1 MQKIQAERRKLSA
14 IYVIAVREY
23 LSKLA
28 IRCRKITLHV
38 CVKRIAAECGMSE
51 RQVLYCLA
59 ELARRGEIERERR
72 RQVDGV
78 WQTTLTTLCGSLYRE
93 VYARMAAFGKAVRH
107 KVAKLAE
114 KAGIVGKS
122 PHARRADNVFSVRKN
137 LEFRAREDQKSANI
151 ALDLSGLAGTATM
164 KLSERWALTN
174 PKLRTGC
181 DNGSER
187 T

>member
-1 MQKIQAERRKLSA
+1 MRAKIQAEARKLSA

-23 LSKLA
+23 LSKVA

-38 CVKRIAAECGMSE
+38 CVRRIAAECRMSE

-59 ELARRGEIERERR
+59 ELARRREIKRERR

-78 WQTTLTTLCGSLYRE
+78 WQTTLTTLCGSLHRE

-122 PHARRADNVFSVRKN
+122 PHARSADNVFSNRKN
-137 LEFRAREDQKSANI
+137 LDSRARDCSKTECSESYAERFERMRRQKW
-151 ALDLSGLAGTATM
+151 
-164 KLSERWALTN
+164 E
-174 PKLRTGC
+174 
-181 DNGSER
+181 
-187 T
+187 